1 MSRENKFKDIL
12 VKDSNSEIPYKL
24 NIEELD
30 KIFKKEVVNLF
41 DEYENKICDFKNNKS
56 KKNELKIKGI
66 KLKIQNIFDLSKIIF
81 EMFQKPVTSSLPL
94 TKIVNQIFDENDS
107 MQYLSEIEKNIDS
120 NIEMIKKLKQKLQCQ
135 YRVKISQKYL

>member
-56 KKNELKIKGI
+56 KKMN
-66 KLKIQNIFDLSKIIF
+66 
-81 EMFQKPVTSSLPL
+81 
-94 TKIVNQIFDENDS
+94 
-107 MQYLSEIEKNIDS
+107 
-120 NIEMIKKLKQKLQCQ
+120 
-135 YRVKISQKYL
+135 